1 MMKKIFS
8 LAVVATMCGNMAVQA
23 QAPQLNA
30 NNIDEVVQAMTLE
43 EKVHMVLGC
52 GMSFGDDVKFPGTAG
67 RTYAIPRLGIRP
79 VYLADGPHR
88 LIMNQKRPYDSNTYI
103 TTEFPSS
110 TTVAATFDTEAAKA
124 VGTALGRE
132 VKDYGLD
139 VLLAPG
145 INLMRSPLCGRNHE
159 YYSEDPVLTGK
170 MAAGY
175 IKGIQSNNV
184 GTSLKHFA
192 VNSQETNRNKM
203 DSRLTPRPL
212 RELYLKGFEIA
223 VREAAPWTIMTSYNK
238 VNGRYTC
245 EDIDLTEKILRDE
258 WGFKGL
264 VMSDWNAGTN
274 AVISMIAG
282 NDMMQPGQ
290 QKQYNDILEAAK
302 SGKLPMSVLDRS
314 VRRTLEL
321 VVRCNSFNDYRY
333 ANRTDFYAHAAIDRK
348 VGAEGIVLLENNN
361 ILPLRNTRVALY
373 GVTSYSMVPAGV
385 GFGSVNVG
393 YYCVSLVEGMRG
405 AGYTVDNSLVKKY
418 TKHLA
423 DEEKR
428 LFPKGRPSFT
438 LTPLE
443 RPAEFIPSAED
454 LATQVADNDVA
465 IITLGRTSGEGA
477 DRRIRDFEL
486 KAGERELI
494 ETLSKAYHADGK
506 KVVVVLNICSPME
519 VASWRGMVDAVVCA
533 FQPGQEAGNCVA
545 DVLSGKVNPS
555 GKLPMTFAMKIG
567 DAAADK
573 NFPNDMEFRMPNFAM
588 GTGMNFKKKE
598 EEIKAKVEEKDYD
611 YTLYEEGVY
620 VGYRYFDTFNKQVAY
635 PFGYGKS
642 YTTFDYS
649 LKRVTIEGNRCVA
662 EVKVSNTGS
671 VAGREAVQ
679 LYIAAPKGRLDKPIK
694 ELKAFAKTRMLAP
707 GASETLTLTW
717 NLMDMA
723 SFNEKVSAWDLAKGD
738 YTVMVAASSADVR
751 DEAVVKVPKSQ
762 RQKVHRAMLPKVKIT
777 NLTHK

>member
-1 MMKKIFS
+1 MMKRIFS

-223 VREAAPWTIMTSYNK
+223 VREATPWTIMTSYNK

-245 EDIDLTEKILRDE
+245 EDIDLTDKILRDE

-274 AVISMIAG
+274 AVASMIAG

-290 QKQYNDILEAAK
+290 QTQYNDILEAAK

-314 VRRTLEL
+314 AVSYTHLTLP
-321 VVRCNSFNDYRY
+321 
-333 ANRTDFYAHAAIDRK
+333 T
-348 VGAEGIVLLENNN
+348 
-361 ILPLRNTRVALY
+361 
-373 GVTSYSMVPAGV
+373 
-385 GFGSVNVG
+385 
-393 YYCVSLVEGMRG
+393 
-405 AGYTVDNSLVKKY
+405 
-418 TKHLA
+418 
-423 DEEKR
+423 
-428 LFPKGRPSFT
+428 
-438 LTPLE
+438 
-443 RPAEFIPSAED
+443 
-454 LATQVADNDVA
+454 
-465 IITLGRTSGEGA
+465 
-477 DRRIRDFEL
+477 
-486 KAGERELI
+486 
-494 ETLSKAYHADGK
+494 
-506 KVVVVLNICSPME
+506 ICS
-519 VASWRGMVDAVVCA
+519 V
-533 FQPGQEAGNCVA
+533 
-545 DVLSGKVNPS
+545 
-555 GKLPMTFAMKIG
+555 
-567 DAAADK
+567 
-573 NFPNDMEFRMPNFAM
+573 
-588 GTGMNFKKKE
+588 
-598 EEIKAKVEEKDYD
+598 
-611 YTLYEEGVY
+611 
-620 VGYRYFDTFNKQVAY
+620 
-635 PFGYGKS
+635 
-642 YTTFDYS
+642 
-649 LKRVTIEGNRCVA
+649 
-662 EVKVSNTGS
+662 
-671 VAGREAVQ
+671 
-679 LYIAAPKGRLDKPIK
+679 
-694 ELKAFAKTRMLAP
+694 
-707 GASETLTLTW
+707 
-717 NLMDMA
+717 
-723 SFNEKVSAWDLAKGD
+723 
-738 YTVMVAASSADVR
+738 
-751 DEAVVKVPKSQ
+751 
-762 RQKVHRAMLPKVKIT
+762 
-777 NLTHK
+777 

>member
-1 MMKKIFS
+1 MIKRFFS
-8 LAVVATMCGNMAVQA
+8 LAVVTALCGNMALRA

-30 NNIDEVVQAMTLE
+30 DNIDEVIQAMTLE

-52 GMSFGDDVKFPGTAG
+52 GMAFGDDVKFPGTAG

-88 LIMNQKRPYDSNTYI
+88 LIMAQKRPYDSNIYN

-132 VKDYGLD
+132 VKDFGLD

-159 YYSEDPVLTGK
+159 YYAEDPLLIGK
-170 MAAGY
+170 IAAGY
-175 IKGIQSNNV
+175 INGIQSNNI

-192 VNSQETNRNKM
+192 VNSQETNRNKT

-223 VREAAPWTIMTSYNK
+223 IRESSPWTIMTSYNK
-238 VNGRYTC
+238 VNGKYTC
-245 EDIDLTEKILRDE
+245 EDIDLTETILHNE

-264 VMSDWNAGTN
+264 VMSDWNAGTD
-274 AVISMIAG
+274 AVASMIAG

-290 QKQYNDILEAAK
+290 EKQYNDILEAAK
-302 SGKLPMSVLDRS
+302 NGKLPMEILNRS
-314 VRRTLEL
+314 VRRTLEF
-321 VVRCNSFNDYRY
+321 VVRCNSFKEYDY
-333 ANRTDFYAHAAIDRK
+333 ANHTDLRAHAAVDRK
-348 VGAEGIVLLENNN
+348 VGAEGIVLLENKE
-361 ILPLRNTRVALY
+361 ILPLKNNNIALY

-385 GFGSVNVG
+385 GFGAVNVG

-405 AGYTVDNSLVKKY
+405 AGYTVDKSLMNKY

-428 LFPKGRPSFT
+428 LFPNGRPPFT
-438 LTPLE
+438 LTPPE
-443 RPAEFIPSAED
+443 RPAEFVPSAEEM
-454 LATQVADNDVA
+454 AEQVADNDVA

-494 ETLSKAYHADGK
+494 EAVSKAYHAAGK

-519 VASWRGMVDAVVCA
+519 VASWRGMVDGIVCA

-545 DVLSGKVNPS
+545 DILSGKVNPS
-555 GKLPMTFAMKIG
+555 GKLPMTFALKIG

-598 EEIKAKVEEKDYD
+598 EEEKAKAEEKDYD

-620 VGYRYFDTFNKQVAY
+620 VGYRYFDTFNKKVAY

-642 YTTFDYS
+642 YTTFSYT
-649 LKRVTIEGNRCVA
+649 LKRVAIDGDQCVA
-662 EVKVSNTGS
+662 EVEVRNTGR

-679 LYIAAPKGRLDKPIK
+679 LYIAAPKGGLDKPAK
-694 ELKAFAKTRMLAP
+694 ELKAFDKTKVLAP
-707 GASETLTLTW
+707 GASEILTLTW

-723 SFNEKVSAWDLAKGD
+723 SFNEKASAWDLAKGD
-738 YTVMVAASSADVR
+738 YIVMAAASSADIR
-751 DEAVVKVPKSQ
+751 DKAIVKVSKSRQ
-762 RQKVHRAMLPKVKIT
+762 QKVHRAMPPKVKIT
-777 NLTHK
+777 NLTYK